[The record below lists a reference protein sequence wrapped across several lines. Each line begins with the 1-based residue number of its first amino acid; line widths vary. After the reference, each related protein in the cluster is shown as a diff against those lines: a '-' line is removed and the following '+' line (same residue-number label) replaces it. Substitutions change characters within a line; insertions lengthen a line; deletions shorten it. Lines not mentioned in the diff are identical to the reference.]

1 LTDQQTLNQI
11 HEFIIVTVNKNTP
24 KTTNELVDLIQQ
36 KYPLSEKEILK
47 ILTKLKDENEIH
59 FTKITKQPAT
69 SSHLFSRKSLW
80 FWLSIAIAIATV
92 AAVFVVPENAYPLTY
107 ARQLLGS
114 IFVLFLPGFVFLK
127 ALYPSNVPIAT
138 SSENLDAIERAAL
151 SLGLSIAL
159 TAIVGLILNYTPW
172 GIRLTPITLSLFA
185 FTIIF
190 AAVALFREYTVNNIA
205 L

>member
-1 LTDQQTLNQI
+1 MTDQQTLNQI